1 MENQKYKEMFLD
13 MLWSEEFEFGFIS
26 GSPHKFS
33 IKASGFRITWDSSAN
48 TIELPSLDEDGGVR
62 ANAKPT
68 IGMSAAQMV
77 NLLKGQSA
85 KQEYYI
91 PISQED
97 EFQASTAMIGNI
109 LPYEL
114 VAYLE
119 RLLSTARE
127 CISQYSIDE
136 RKYK

>member
-1 MENQKYKEMFLD
+1 METQKYKEMFQD
-13 MLWSEEFEFGFIS
+13 MLWSEDFGFGFTS
-26 GSPHKFS
+26 GSPHKFY
-33 IKASGFRITWDSSAN
+33 IEASGFRITWDSSAN
-48 TIELPSLDEDGGVR
+48 TIELPSLDKDGGVR

-109 LPYEL
+109 LPFEL
-114 VAYLE
+114 VEYLE
-119 RLLSTARE
+119 RLLSTAQE
-127 CISQYSIDE
+127 NISMYSIDN
-136 RKYK
+136 RKF